1 MFQEQVTTKDGHVKT
16 VVASS
21 QEELDEAVK
30 AVKGDAAPVSPDLTV
45 PGDNAIVSPDNL
57 AVEPPY
63 VQPKDPEVE
72 EPTESKEDKKSI
84 NFKVK

>member
-1 MFQEQVTTKDGHVKT
+1 MFSEQVTTKDGHVKN
-16 VVASS
+16 VVADS

-30 AVKGDAAPVSPDLTV
+30 AVKNDSVPVSPDLTV

-63 VQPKDPEVE
+63 VQPKDPEE
-72 EPTESKEDKKSI
+72 IPDEPKESKKTI